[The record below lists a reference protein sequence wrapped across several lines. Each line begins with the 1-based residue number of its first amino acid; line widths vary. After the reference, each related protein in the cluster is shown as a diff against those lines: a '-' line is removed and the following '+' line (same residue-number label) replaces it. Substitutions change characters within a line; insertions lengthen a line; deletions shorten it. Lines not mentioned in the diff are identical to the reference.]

1 MSRLANISCLL
12 FFVLLFSCTV
22 AKTTSVTPE
31 LRRKVTAIKI
41 LTPEEVGSRKYS
53 IICEVSEF
61 SKISQEVGP
70 SLGEVE
76 TVKNK
81 LKLAAAK
88 ADANAIINYLM
99 EINIHKIH
107 GARVVVCTGD
117 AIKWTE

>member
-1 MSRLANISCLL
+1 MSRLVKISCLL
-12 FFVLLFSCTV
+12 LFVLLLSCTV

-31 LRRKVTAIKI
+31 LRRKAVTIKI

-61 SKISQEVGP
+61 SEISQNVGP
-70 SLGEVE
+70 SPGEVE
-76 TVKNK
+76 AAKNK
-81 LKLAAAK
+81 LKLVAAK
-88 ADANAIINYLM
+88 ADADAIVNYLL
-99 EINIHKIH
+99 EINIHPIH